1 MQWKKHTKMG
11 ENSSKSP
18 KNSKL
23 NKIIKYRS
31 FFLSRVI
38 CLSIGSA
45 ISRQR
50 KGFDD
55 AYEKTKVTC
64 HENIPMSFYKPWS
77 KILHKAAKGWRRSK
91 MKAKWRIVTF
101 LLSHCTV
108 CPFPLFPPL
117 FSQLLHQ
124 LLTWLKKMKKSL
136 KFCWFWLKTTEWV
149 NYRCS
154 TGRYCGRGRTLVY
167 PVYRAWIVID
177 AILTGLKWVWSSIEI
192 FFPV

>member
-1 MQWKKHTKMG
+1 MKKVNSLVKEGWWWKGKKDQKCSAEG
-11 ENSSKSP
+11 RGVA
-18 KNSKL
+18 L
-23 NKIIKYRS
+23 FIKQNVIYRS
-31 FFLSRVI
+31 FFFSRVI

-45 ISRQR
+45 ISRQP

-55 AYEKTKVTC
+55 AYEKIKVTC

-108 CPFPLFPPL
+108 CAFPLFPPL

-136 KFCWFWLKTTEWV
+136 KFCWFWLKT
-149 NYRCS
+149 S
-154 TGRYCGRGRTLVY
+154 G
-167 PVYRAWIVID
+167 
-177 AILTGLKWVWSSIEI
+177 
-192 FFPV
+192 

>member
-1 MQWKKHTKMG
+1 MIFQSLYSQCSDWKIIALFLKSAPFAAFLHNIIFFTKMIMM
-11 ENSSKSP
+11 NFRFFSTSWKQ
-18 KNSKL
+18 
-23 NKIIKYRS
+23 YRS
-31 FFLSRVI
+31 FFFSRVI

-45 ISRQR
+45 ISRQP
-50 KGFDD
+50 KEFDD
-55 AYEKTKVTC
+55 AYEKIKVTC
-64 HENIPMSFYKPWS
+64 HENILMSFFKPWS

-136 KFCWFWLKTTEWV
+136 KFCWFWLKT
-149 NYRCS
+149 S
-154 TGRYCGRGRTLVY
+154 G
-167 PVYRAWIVID
+167 
-177 AILTGLKWVWSSIEI
+177 
-192 FFPV
+192 

>member
-1 MQWKKHTKMG
+1 MFSRLQSIYAALSQILTLWI
-11 ENSSKSP
+11 
-18 KNSKL
+18 
-23 NKIIKYRS
+23 KIQK
-31 FFLSRVI
+31 FLSQSGRVI

-45 ISRQR
+45 ISRQP

-55 AYEKTKVTC
+55 GYEKTKVTF

-136 KFCWFWLKTTEWV
+136 KFCWFWLKT
-149 NYRCS
+149 S
-154 TGRYCGRGRTLVY
+154 G
-167 PVYRAWIVID
+167 
-177 AILTGLKWVWSSIEI
+177 
-192 FFPV
+192 

>member
-1 MQWKKHTKMG
+1 MNIHQLQCRNLRSVEIKSDHPAWG
-11 ENSSKSP
+11 NSDGFIG
-18 KNSKL
+18 L
-23 NKIIKYRS
+23 VYRS

-136 KFCWFWLKTTEWV
+136 KFCWFWLKT
-149 NYRCS
+149 S
-154 TGRYCGRGRTLVY
+154 G
-167 PVYRAWIVID
+167 
-177 AILTGLKWVWSSIEI
+177 
-192 FFPV
+192 